1 MWSLSCCAKM
11 GGDCEEVME
20 KVNSEVTPNFRTAT

>member
-20 KVNSEVTPNFRTAT
+20 KVNSGKIKIIPR